1 MSSKVN
7 TYRTFCLLFALATI
21 ATAQTTF
28 TDLGISGGSS
38 IVIAPT
44 ISIAPSS
51 QLRVNMGRVEFL
63 RSGVKGYNV
72 FSFHGGF
79 STNLET
85 FISMYS
91 EQTGTINSDVSYGI
105 GGKLLLPFRIPAIGN
120 LAIWGETI
128 SSSFSSDNGIFP
140 QNITRFYI
148 IGGKSIGSFN
158 PIIIVGAMNINH
170 KYLPVAAVGGTFP
183 LSSEFKIG
191 GEGVYNYFGKREK
204 QGMLTGMMRIF
215 SNISV
220 QVSGGYIHSKPI
232 SSWIFSAGLSLATAD
247 LNLSPKPQAAPKV
260 IVPSFEDMEK
270 MSVEEKGIGQAVP
283 PVPPEQEEK
292 KPELPDDK
300 RNEKQNDLKR

>member
-7 TYRTFCLLFALATI
+7 SYRIFCFLFAMASI

-38 IVIAPT
+38 IVMAPT
-44 ISIAPSS
+44 ISVAPTS
-51 QLRVNMGRVEFL
+51 QLRVHMGRVDFL
-63 RSGVKGYNV
+63 RGGMKGYNV
-72 FSFHGGF
+72 FGLQGGF

-91 EQTGTINSDVSYGI
+91 EQTGSINSNVSYGI
-105 GGKLLLPFRIPAIGN
+105 GGKLLLPFRVPAIGN
-120 LAIWGETI
+120 LALWGETI
-128 SSSFSSDNGIFP
+128 SSTFSSENGMLP

-148 IGGKSIGSFN
+148 IGGRSIGNFN
-158 PIIIVGAMNINH
+158 PIIIAGAMNIDH
-170 KYLPVAAVGGTFP
+170 KYLPIAAVGGTFP
-183 LSSEFKIG
+183 LSSEIKIG
-191 GEGVYNYFGKREK
+191 GEGIYNYFGMREK
-204 QGMLTGMMRIF
+204 QGMLTGMMRIL

-220 QVSGGYIHSKPI
+220 QVSGGYIHSQPM

-260 IVPSFEDMEK
+260 IVPSFEEMEK
-270 MSVEEKGIGQAVP
+270 MSMEEKGIGQTVP

-292 KPELPDDK
+292 KPETPEDK
-300 RNEKQNDLKR
+300 KDEKQNDPHK

>member
-1 MSSKVN
+1 M
-7 TYRTFCLLFALATI
+7 ATV

-44 ISIAPSS
+44 ISVAPSS
-51 QLRVNMGRVEFL
+51 QLRVNMGRVDFL
-63 RSGVKGYNV
+63 RSGMKGYNV
-72 FSFHGGF
+72 YSLHGGF
-79 STNLET
+79 STNLEM

-91 EQTGTINSDVSYGI
+91 EQTGAINSDGSYGI

-128 SSSFSSDNGIFP
+128 SSPSSSNNGIFP

-158 PIIIVGAMNINH
+158 PIIIAGAMNVNH
-170 KYLPVAAVGGTFP
+170 KYLPIAALGGTIP
-183 LSSEFKIG
+183 LSSKFKIG
-191 GEGVYNYFGKREK
+191 GEGIYNYFGKREK

-215 SNISV
+215 SNISI
-220 QVSGGYIHSKPI
+220 QVAGGYIHSKPM

-270 MSVEEKGIGQAVP
+270 MSIEEKGIGQSVVP
-283 PVPPEQEEK
+283 IPPDQEEN
-292 KPELPDDK
+292 KPETPEDK
-300 RNEKQNDLKR
+300 KNEKQDDLHR